1 MFSQIAL
8 GAALT
13 LSTIVLGSLSLYL
26 LEGALMEGVRDLRLR
41 QTRRHGRR
49 ARSETDPAVPDDGGV
64 ERH

>member
-1 MFSQIAL
+1 M
-8 GAALT
+8 
-13 LSTIVLGSLSLYL
+13 LGSLSLYL

-49 ARSETDPAVPDDGGV
+49 ARSETDPAVPNPAAPDAGGV

>member
-1 MFSQIAL
+1 M
-8 GAALT
+8 
-13 LSTIVLGSLSLYL
+13 LGSLSLYL